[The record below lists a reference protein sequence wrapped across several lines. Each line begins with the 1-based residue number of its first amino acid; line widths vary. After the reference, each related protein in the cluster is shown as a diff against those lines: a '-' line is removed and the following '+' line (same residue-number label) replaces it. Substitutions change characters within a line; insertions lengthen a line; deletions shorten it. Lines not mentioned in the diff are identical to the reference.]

1 MTIQRYHTFTRE
13 GSSVIERADDGEFVF
28 HSAHADKLTAM
39 QARAEKAEAAAAGKF
54 TLEEIETA
62 FFSHNHG
69 GDEGGEGEYLHRKNT
84 WKSFCR
90 FLDLRIEPS
99 LEKASTPLKG
109 TQ

>member
-1 MTIQRYHTFTRE
+1 MKIQRYHAFTRE

-28 HSAHADKLTAM
+28 HSAHANDLAAM
-39 QARAEKAEAAAAGKF
+39 QARAEAAEAVAAGKF

-69 GDEGGEGEYLHRKNT
+69 CDEGGEGEYLHRKNM

-90 FLDLRIEPS
+90 FLDLRIEQS
-99 LEKASTPLKG
+99 LEKASPTPKG
-109 TQ
+109 TT

>member
-1 MTIQRYHTFTRE
+1 MKIQRYSTLAID
-13 GSSVIERADDGEFVF
+13 GSRVFKKADDGAFVF
-28 HSAHADKLTAM
+28 YSAHADDLAVM

-69 GDEGGEGEYLHRKNT
+69 CDEGGEGEYLHRKNM

-90 FLDLRIEPS
+90 FLDLRIEQS
-99 LEKASTPLKG
+99 LEKASPTPKG
-109 TQ
+109 TT